1 MTESSP
7 GSSAAPAPS
16 PAPFDTAVADALG
29 EAAEHLAVT
38 LTDGVV
44 TIELRRPDK
53 HNAISYAMW
62 QAFARLMPMLASD
75 DEVEVVLLRGCTGGP
90 FSAGAD
96 IAEFRTLRSDPE
108 GARRY
113 GEAVEAGERAIIDFP
128 KPTIALIEGFAIG
141 GGTQLAVA
149 CDLRVCGEGS
159 RFGVTPA
166 KLGIVYALAST
177 ERLVETVGAAWA
189 RWILLTGELLDA
201 STALRIGLVH
211 EVVADAEV
219 APRRTR
225 WPGSW
230 PHGRRSPCAGAR
242 RWCTAS
248 SPAGWTRTTRSAR
261 STRDRGPALST
272 PRGLRRSWPSA
283 RRTSPQRVGGE
294 CTTTEVPHRVRRLD
308 RATPGVTVTPPKPPA
323 GPVGRG

>member
-1 MTESSP
+1 MAAAVDGVWGWFDAAMDES
-7 GSSAAPAPS
+7 APAPDPD
-16 PAPFDTAVADALG
+16 PAPFDAAVADALG
-29 EAAEHLAVT
+29 DAAENLVVT
-38 LTDGVV
+38 LADGVA

-62 QAFARLMPMLASD
+62 RAFAHLMPVLAAD
-75 DEVEVVLLRGCTGGP
+75 DEVEVVLLRGSSGGP

-166 KLGIVYALAST
+166 KLGIVYALGST

-201 STALRIGLVH
+201 STAQRIGLVH
-211 EVVADAEV
+211 EVVGDAEV
-219 APRRTR
+219 AARAHEVARTVASR
-225 WPGSW
+225 AQVSLRGGKAMVHRVVTGQLDEDDEVRAIHEGSW
-230 PHGRRSPCAGAR
+230 ASAEYAEGVAAFLAKRAPDFPAAR
-242 RWCTAS
+242 R
-248 SPAGWTRTTRSAR
+248 G
-261 STRDRGPALST
+261 
-272 PRGLRRSWPSA
+272 
-283 RRTSPQRVGGE
+283 
-294 CTTTEVPHRVRRLD
+294 
-308 RATPGVTVTPPKPPA
+308 
-323 GPVGRG
+323 

>member
-1 MTESSP
+1 M
-7 GSSAAPAPS
+7 A
-16 PAPFDTAVADALG
+16 
-29 EAAEHLAVT
+29 
-38 LTDGVV
+38 

-62 QAFARLMPMLASD
+62 QAFARLMPVLAAD
-75 DEVEVVLLRGCTGGP
+75 DEVEVVLLRGSSGGP

-211 EVVADAEV
+211 EVVA
-219 APRRTR
+219 RRRGRRRGRTR
-225 WPGSW
+225 WPGRW
-230 PHGRRSPCAGAR
+230 PPGRRCPCAGAR

-248 SPAGWTRTTRSAR
+248 SPASWTRTTRCAR
-261 STRDRGPALST
+261 STRGPGPALST

-283 RRTSPQRVGGE
+283 RRTSRQRDGADGGFPE
-294 CTTTEVPHRVRRLD
+294 
-308 RATPGVTVTPPKPPA
+308 
-323 GPVGRG
+323 